1 MVTYLI
7 QYTFQQHYGLFG
19 AIMKHKILFS
29 LLLVTFSSFLI
40 TGCDQGQKTAKV
52 SQSVAKKYTQ
62 ATFIEGVVSN
72 DKGVIKTG
80 IVEVTDEN
88 GRLITHVAVDN
99 SHFRVEIPANTV
111 LPILLTFSAES
122 STEKLVTAVI
132 DDTITK
138 YYINPSTTAIAKAA
152 KAMGGYTRT
161 NMVRA
166 AEDTVH
172 TPDANKT
179 TTGWRGDP
187 TTQYG
192 GWH

>member
-1 MVTYLI
+1 M
-7 QYTFQQHYGLFG
+7 
-19 AIMKHKILFS
+19 MHKILFS

-62 ATFIEGVVSN
+62 ATFIEGVVSK

-88 GRLITHVAVDN
+88 GRLITHVAVNN
-99 SHFRVEIPANTV
+99 SHFRVEIPANTF

-122 STEKLVTAVI
+122 STEKLVTAII

-152 KAMGGYTRT
+152 KAMGGLYS
-161 NMVRA
+161 
-166 AEDTVH
+166 
-172 TPDANKT
+172 
-179 TTGWRGDP
+179 
-187 TTQYG
+187 Y
-192 GWH
+192 